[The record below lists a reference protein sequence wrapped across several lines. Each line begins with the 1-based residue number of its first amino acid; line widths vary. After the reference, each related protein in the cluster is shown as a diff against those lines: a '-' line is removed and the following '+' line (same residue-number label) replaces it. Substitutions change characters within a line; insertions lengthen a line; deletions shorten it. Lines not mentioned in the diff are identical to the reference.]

1 MRILVTGGAGY
12 IGSHMTQ
19 LLVERGHDVTVID
32 DLSGGHR
39 DAVSPGAAFVQASI
53 TDAEAVAG
61 ACAGADA
68 VIHFA
73 GRIQV
78 GESVTAPRK
87 YFQDNLVASLRLLD
101 AVLDAG
107 VRTFVFSSTAAVYGD
122 PESTPIPESHPTR
135 PVNPYGET
143 KLAFERALASY
154 GRAYGL
160 KWAALRYF
168 NAAGAHG
175 GLRERHD
182 PETHLIPL
190 ALAAAKGGGP
200 PLRLFGTDWP
210 TPDGTCIRDYVHVR
224 DLALAHL
231 AAIEHMGRGGEGG
244 PINLGTGRGSSVRE
258 VISAVEEA
266 TGKKVAVI
274 EGPRRAGDPAVLVAS
289 AERARSLLGWSAQ
302 TSLRDIVRSAAA
314 YSADHST

>member
-1 MRILVTGGAGY
+1 MRVLVTGGAGY

-19 LLVERGHDVTVID
+19 LLLERGHDVVVID

-39 DAVSPGAAFVQASI
+39 DAVLPGATFVQASVA
-53 TDAEAVAG
+53 DAAAVAG
-61 ACAGADA
+61 AAAGVDA
-68 VIHFA
+68 VVHFA

-87 YFQDNLVASLRLLD
+87 YFHDNLVASLELLD
-101 AVLDAG
+101 AVIDAG
-107 VRTFVFSSTAAVYGD
+107 VRHFVFSSTAAVYGD
-122 PESTPIPESHPTR
+122 PENTPIPESHPLR

-154 GRAYGL
+154 GRAYGAA
-160 KWAALRYF
+160 WAALRYF

-190 ALAAAKGGGP
+190 AIAAAKGSGP
-200 PLRLFGTDWP
+200 PLRVFGTDWP
-210 TPDGTCIRDYVHVR
+210 TPDGTCVRDYVHVR

-231 AAIEHMGRGGEGG
+231 TVIEELRAGHEVGAV
-244 PINLGTGRGSSVRE
+244 NLGTQHGSSVRE
-258 VISAVEEA
+258 VIAAVEAA
-266 TGKKVAVI
+266 TGKKVPVVD
-274 EGPRRAGDPAVLVAS
+274 GPRRAGDPAVLVAS
-289 AERARSLLGWSAQ
+289 AERARSLLGWSAKA
-302 TSLRDIVRSAAA
+302 SLQEIVASAI
-314 YSADHST
+314 

>member
-19 LLVERGHDVTVID
+19 LLLERGHDAVVID

-39 DAVSPGAAFVQASI
+39 DAVPSGATFVQASI
-53 TDAEAVAG
+53 ADANEVAR
-61 ACAGADA
+61 AAAGADA
-68 VIHFA
+68 VVHFA

-78 GESVTAPRK
+78 GESVAAPRK
-87 YFQDNLVASLRLLD
+87 YFRDNLVASLALLD

-122 PESTPIPESHPTR
+122 PERTPIVESHPLR

-154 GRAYGL
+154 GRAYGVG
-160 KWAALRYF
+160 WAALRYF

-182 PETHLIPL
+182 PESHLIPL
-190 ALAAAKGGGP
+190 AIAAATGSGP
-200 PLRLFGTDWP
+200 PLRVFGTDWP
-210 TPDGTCIRDYVHVR
+210 TADGTCVRDYVHVR
-224 DLALAHL
+224 DLVLAHL
-231 AAIEHMGRGGEGG
+231 AVIERVRSGKDAGA
-244 PINLGTGRGSSVRE
+244 INLGTGRGSSVRE
-258 VISAVEEA
+258 VIAAVEAA
-266 TGKKVAVI
+266 TGKKVPVVDS
-274 EGPRRAGDPAVLVAS
+274 PRRAGDPAVLVAS
-289 AERARSLLGWSAQ
+289 AERARTLLGWSAKA
-302 TSLRDIVRSAAA
+302 SLQQIVASAI
-314 YSADHST
+314 

>member
-19 LLVERGHDVTVID
+19 LLLERGHEAVVID

-39 DAVSPGAAFVQASI
+39 DAVLPGATFVEASI
-53 TDAEAVAG
+53 ADAKAVAG
-61 ACAGADA
+61 AVAGCDA
-68 VIHFA
+68 VVHFA

-87 YFQDNLVASLRLLD
+87 YFRDNLVASLALLD

-122 PESTPIPESHPTR
+122 PESTPIVETHPTR

-160 KWAALRYF
+160 GWAALRYF
-168 NAAGAHG
+168 NAAGTHG

-190 ALAAAKGGGP
+190 AIAAAKGSGP

-231 AAIEHMGRGGEGG
+231 AVIERMRSGGGGENVGSV
-244 PINLGTGRGSSVRE
+244 NLGTGRGASVRE
-258 VISAVEEA
+258 VIAAVEA
-266 TGKKVAVI
+266 AVGQEVPVI
-274 EGPRRAGDPAVLVAS
+274 DSPRRAGDPAVLVAS
-289 AERARSLLGWSAQ
+289 ADRAKSLLGWSAQ
-302 TSLRDIVRSAAA
+302 ASLYDIVRSAV
-314 YSADHST
+314 

>member
-19 LLVERGHDVTVID
+19 LLLERGHEAVVID
-32 DLSGGHR
+32 DLSSGHR
-39 DAVSPGAAFVQASI
+39 DAVLPGATFVEASI
-53 TDAEAVAG
+53 ADAKAVAI
-61 ACAGADA
+61 AAAGCDA
-68 VIHFA
+68 VVHFA

-78 GESVTAPRK
+78 GESVIAPRK
-87 YFQDNLVASLRLLD
+87 YFHDNLVASLSLLD

-107 VRTFVFSSTAAVYGD
+107 VRRFVFSSTAAVYGD
-122 PESTPIPESHPTR
+122 PESTPIVETHPTR

-154 GRAYGL
+154 GSAYGL
-160 KWAALRYF
+160 GWAALRYF
-168 NAAGAHG
+168 NAAGTHG

-190 ALAAAKGGGP
+190 AIAAAKGSGP

-231 AAIEHMGRGGEGG
+231 AVIEQLRSGSEVGAV
-244 PINLGTGRGSSVRE
+244 NLGTGRGASVRE
-258 VISAVEEA
+258 VITAVE
-266 TGKKVAVI
+266 TAVGQ
-274 EGPRRAGDPAVLVAS
+274 EVPVVDSPRRAGDPAVLVAS
-289 AERARSLLGWSAQ
+289 ADRAKSLLGWSASM
-302 TSLRDIVRSAAA
+302 SLYDIVRSAL
-314 YSADHST
+314 